1 VDLDHRQEWGRVNR
15 CGTVSKLLRDG
26 VQHRLSGVERTSH
39 LEYSTDL
46 GDRMTL
52 RTRWHIARATSIG
65 AAVLAGA
72 VGIGGRASAAPTRPS
87 TLPAHMFA
95 SATASATNPD
105 DITLMHDQ
113 VFVGFAN
120 GVGPDGAPGPL
131 GPNST
136 VVEYNKDGSVAHTFS
151 LTGKVD
157 GLTADPHDGRL
168 IVTVN
173 EDLNSSI
180 YVLRPDADPTA
191 QVVHYSYD
199 PSPAQPASSPPPP
212 TAGGTD
218 SIAIS
223 HGHIF
228 VTHSNPAQAS
238 SPATYEV
245 TLDPGSHVAHLRPVF
260 ADNATA
266 TDAVTNQKV
275 TLALTDPDSSRAM
288 PSASPRFAGQ
298 LAQVSQADGEV
309 VFVDHPSRLSP
320 TLSRLDLSNSGS
332 PSSHPPVDD
341 IAVATADRG
350 TLYVTDP
357 KAGTVTALSTA
368 GLPAGTV
375 FAAEASDTKTPLVG
389 TLDLATGVITPLGNT
404 FTNPHGLLFVPE
416 GQHQN
421 DDDHPEGE
429 D

>member
-1 VDLDHRQEWGRVNR
+1 
-15 CGTVSKLLRDG
+15 
-26 VQHRLSGVERTSH
+26 
-39 LEYSTDL
+39 
-46 GDRMTL
+46 
-52 RTRWHIARATSIG
+52 
-65 AAVLAGA
+65 
-72 VGIGGRASAAPTRPS
+72 
-87 TLPAHMFA
+87 
-95 SATASATNPD
+95 
-105 DITLMHDQ
+105 

-173 EDLNSSI
+173 EDLNSSM

-199 PSPAQPASSPPPP
+199 PSPAQPDSSPPPP

-218 SIAIS
+218 SIAVS

-266 TDAVTNQKV
+266 TDAATNQKV
-275 TLALTDPDSSRAM
+275 TLALTDPDSNRTM

-309 VFVDHPSRLSP
+309 VFVDHPDRPSP
-320 TLSRLDLSNSGS
+320 TLGRLDLSNSGS

-416 GQHQN
+416 GQRQN

-429 D
+429 E

>member
-1 VDLDHRQEWGRVNR
+1 V
-15 CGTVSKLLRDG
+15 
-26 VQHRLSGVERTSH
+26 VQ
-39 LEYSTDL
+39 Y
-46 GDRMTL
+46 
-52 RTRWHIARATSIG
+52 A
-65 AAVLAGA
+65 
-72 VGIGGRASAAPTRPS
+72 
-87 TLPAHMFA
+87 
-95 SATASATNPD
+95 
-105 DITLMHDQ
+105 
-113 VFVGFAN
+113 
-120 GVGPDGAPGPL
+120 
-131 GPNST
+131 
-136 VVEYNKDGSVAHTFS
+136 
-151 LTGKVD
+151 
-157 GLTADPHDGRL
+157 
-168 IVTVN
+168 
-173 EDLNSSI
+173 
-180 YVLRPDADPTA
+180 
-191 QVVHYSYD
+191 YD
-199 PSPAQPASSPPPP
+199 PSPAQPNSSPPPP

-275 TLALTDPDSSRAM
+275 TLALTDPDSNRAM

-298 LAQVSQADGEV
+298 LAQVAQADGEV
-309 VFVDHPSRLSP
+309 IFVHRPTGAAPPLTRLS
-320 TLSRLDLSNSGS
+320 LSNSGS

-368 GLPAGTV
+368 GLPVGTV
-375 FAAEASDTKTPLVG
+375 FAAEASDAKTPLVG

-404 FTNPHGLLFVPE
+404 FTNPHGLLFVPS
-416 GQHQN
+416 GQHES
-421 DDDHPEGE
+421 DDDHTEGE

>member
-1 VDLDHRQEWGRVNR
+1 
-15 CGTVSKLLRDG
+15 
-26 VQHRLSGVERTSH
+26 
-39 LEYSTDL
+39 
-46 GDRMTL
+46 
-52 RTRWHIARATSIG
+52 
-65 AAVLAGA
+65 
-72 VGIGGRASAAPTRPS
+72 
-87 TLPAHMFA
+87 MFA

-105 DITLMHDQ
+105 DITLLHDQ

-120 GVGPDGAPGPL
+120 GVGPDGASGPL

-136 VVEYNKDGSVAHTFS
+136 AVEYNKDGSVAHTFS

-173 EDLNSSI
+173 EDLNSSM

-191 QVVHYSYD
+191 QVAHYSYD
-199 PSPAQPASSPPPP
+199 PSPAQPDSSPPPP

-228 VTHSNPAQAS
+228 LTHSNPAQAS

-275 TLALTDPDSSRAM
+275 TLALTDPDSNRAM

-309 VFVDHPSRLSP
+309 VFVDHASSPSPS
-320 TLSRLDLSNSGS
+320 LSRLDLSNSGS
-332 PSSHPPVDD
+332 PPSHPPVDD

-350 TLYVTDP
+350 TL
-357 KAGTVTALSTA
+357 
-368 GLPAGTV
+368 
-375 FAAEASDTKTPLVG
+375 
-389 TLDLATGVITPLGNT
+389 
-404 FTNPHGLLFVPE
+404 
-416 GQHQN
+416 
-421 DDDHPEGE
+421 
-429 D
+429 